1 MAEVDEKVGHQ
12 VRAYL
17 DTLTKPPG
25 SLGRLEDLAVQL
37 AEMTGE
43 PFPVVSPPGVIVF
56 AADHGVTE
64 EGVSA
69 FPQEVT
75 IQMVNNFLAGG
86 AAINVLS
93 RSIGAK
99 LKIVDVGVAGDVKGD
114 RLVNRKVSRGT
125 KNFCK
130 QDAMTRSEAIQAI
143 EAGQQETK
151 KMIEEDGI
159 KCLIP
164 GEMGIGNTTASSAV
178 LAALT
183 GAPVE
188 SLIGGGTGVDTEKLK
203 HKQQVIEKALN
214 ERKPDRNDPIEI
226 LAKVGGL
233 EMAAIAGA
241 VSAAAARRVP
251 VLLDGFICT
260 TAALAAAKIHS
271 HIAEYLI
278 VGHRSA
284 EPGHDVAI
292 RALNKQPLLD
302 LGLRLGE
309 GSGAAVA
316 FPILESAMKIL
327 KEMATFESAGVSG
340 KSQ

>member
-1 MAEVDEKVGHQ
+1 
-12 VRAYL
+12 
-17 DTLTKPPG
+17 
-25 SLGRLEDLAVQL
+25 
-37 AEMTGE
+37 
-43 PFPVVSPPGVIVF
+43 
-56 AADHGVTE
+56 
-64 EGVSA
+64 
-69 FPQEVT
+69 
-75 IQMVNNFLAGG
+75 
-86 AAINVLS
+86 
-93 RSIGAK
+93 
-99 LKIVDVGVAGDVKGD
+99 
-114 RLVNRKVSRGT
+114 
-125 KNFCK
+125 
-130 QDAMTRSEAIQAI
+130 
-143 EAGQQETK
+143 
-151 KMIEEDGI
+151 
-159 KCLIP
+159 
-164 GEMGIGNTTASSAV
+164 
-178 LAALT
+178 
-183 GAPVE
+183 
-188 SLIGGGTGVDTEKLK
+188 VDTEKLK